1 MAEDDEDALV
11 RPRKMAIDAEV
22 PLGWLQ
28 MQKYK
33 ECFSMCKGGYF
44 TARDGSEYLSTAKDG

>member
-1 MAEDDEDALV
+1 
-11 RPRKMAIDAEV
+11 
-22 PLGWLQ
+22 

-33 ECFSMCKGGYF
+33 ECFSMCKGGYL